1 MLALPYGRPGSE
13 LIFAYFTL
21 LPIRAAF
28 QRRSQERGAGDKA
41 APKRLALM
49 DSWQARE
56 QTAPQVKRLRA
67 KAEEIAR
74 AMAEGRRR

>member
-13 LIFAYFTL
+13 LIFAYSTL
-21 LPIRAAF
+21 CRSGPFSKGEVRNEGLAIRQPLNF
-28 QRRSQERGAGDKA
+28 
-41 APKRLALM
+41 LM
-49 DSWQARE
+49 DSWQAWE
-56 QTAPQVKRLRA
+56 QTAPQLKRLRA